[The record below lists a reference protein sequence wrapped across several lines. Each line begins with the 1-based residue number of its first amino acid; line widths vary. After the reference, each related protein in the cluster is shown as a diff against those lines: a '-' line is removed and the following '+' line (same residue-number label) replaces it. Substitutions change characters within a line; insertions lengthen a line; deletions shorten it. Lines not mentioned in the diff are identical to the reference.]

1 MTLNWHIFLQF
12 SKSKFTATTSI
23 TSLHGS
29 ISKLI
34 QLYSSQL
41 QLNVLM
47 VAKQS
52 LIFLTQKKPPMPFL
66 KWHVLL
72 SFPF

>member
-52 LIFLTQKKPPMPFL
+52 LIFLTQKKKNTYAF
-66 KWHVLL
+66 
-72 SFPF
+72 S